1 MATPASLFRPGVS
14 LDRETAPAR
23 PLPQAEAPAAGPL
36 PRLLLSPP
44 GEAVEFETVISPSGV
59 LSVLPRDPHR
69 ALVELAEFVPRR
81 LVADATS
88 TATPHQ
94 EALAGYLRD
103 VLGVPAYEILRVE
116 SGVLPLRTRP
126 VRRRYGRVLA
136 IGARAGLIKASTGYA
151 YQRIQRD
158 SEAIAASLTRYG
170 HPFRIP
176 APPRRYRLLDAAL
189 LEVLYRDPTQLERS
203 FARLFKANGV
213 PRVLRFLDEQS
224 SVPADLRL
232 MASMPPVPYLRALAM
247 QFRGAG
253 RIRQCG

>member
-1 MATPASLFRPGVS
+1 MNTWLLRVLWVS
-14 LDRETAPAR
+14 LPVSAGDALADWMHPWSGATRWTA
-23 PLPQAEAPAAGPL
+23 
-36 PRLLLSPP
+36 
-44 GEAVEFETVISPSGV
+44 TVMLWILWAGV